1 MGVKAVNRSNDW
13 LNQAKRDLEKVK
25 HDMEHAY
32 YEWACFSA
40 QQSAEKAA
48 KALYLSLN
56 KHVRGHSIL
65 KMLEG
70 LEDLISVSEDLFHA
84 ARILD
89 RYYIESRYPNGFPQ
103 GSPAE
108 YFDAKIA
115 GEAYHAARAIVRFC
129 ESAISKSGTTDQGP

>member
-1 MGVKAVNRSNDW
+1 MNRSKDW
-13 LNQAKRDLEKVK
+13 LNQARRDLAKVK
-25 HDMEHAY
+25 LDLEHTY

-40 QQSAEKAA
+40 QQPSEKAV

-56 KHVRGHSIL
+56 KHARGHAVL

-70 LEDLISVSEDLFHA
+70 LRDTLDIPDDLFHA
-84 ARILD
+84 ARLLD

-103 GSPAE
+103 GSPSD

-115 GEAYHAARAIVRFC
+115 QEAYDAARAILGFC
-129 ESAISKSGTTDQGP
+129 EDSIGKL